1 MVLSVNR
8 VIDEVNKYSEEDN
21 SLIPSREYQRNFGE
35 PNDYVEAHIYSR
47 GEDLLLS
54 DYRYK
59 GYQIPPEINLSVTPV
74 VNHLTFDPATHLQS
88 LDYTVGDYT
97 VVYKVYRK
105 RIFDLAEKIFYIK
118 EVSSDRTELRIVSNL
133 VSNDTVEQNTLALI
147 SEIEQSLFFKD
158 FLLNFGDNKVVTAV
172 NIALDKNTN
181 PYSIIV
187 KLYEPLPE
195 EFGTKSSLWFVE
207 ELSNPIKF
215 EVSLALDPIAE
226 EVEFLWPTN
235 FDINLDADQAI
246 SSDYQNLTTVYSSDS
261 LTYYQNIVNRLKNDS
276 IDINVD
282 YSDFSNFIHFS
293 SAVERLSNFYYKLEK
308 IEEYNQNIATLQTV
322 PNYTSSSVN
331 TNVQSLKNSVTGI
344 IEKFD
349 GYERYLYYVSE
360 SNSWPKTGTY
370 PNYTLAPT
378 TSSLAIE
385 WLGSFDEDSVNY
397 GGMLLTASL
406 YDLSNQDNLTFSVP
420 EFISGDEQNSAYLL
434 FLNMIGQQFDNI
446 WIYIKAI
453 KDLNKADNS
462 FKEGISKDMVY
473 TALRSLGVK
482 LYNNNTNENIFNYLI
497 GNTSGSYNITA
508 SAIPTSGE
516 DHSKELFKRI
526 YHNLPYLLKSK
537 GTNRGIK
544 ALVSTFGIP
553 STILDVKEY
562 GGSDKFSSSLEYVYD
577 RFSYALRNTGS
588 ANFDVAWAP
597 LTQNDIKYGE
607 YAFVADTIELR
618 FKPDVNQIKDKVT
631 LLQEYSDGLSVIN
644 FGVTMD
650 YTSSNGIPSANVN
663 FLLSDTTQYVSSSL
677 TLPIYATGSN
687 GDSYWWNLMLGRT
700 YKYTSYSSGSGEPYD
715 TASIQQYNLY
725 IKTADGGEIT
735 HQASASIYATG
746 SNRFLLNN
754 SWSDFGSV
762 NTHTFLTVGSP
773 TYVNTFFPSGSGF
786 NGNLQELR
794 LWSEPLSE
802 AAFNAH
808 VLNPESYEGNYSGSA
823 YNDLA
828 ARFPLGNNLVTYNH
842 SASTTIES
850 VHPNYTIPYSSGS
863 VGALL
868 DLTLYAEAI
877 YGVNVYG
884 AVTGSLPFF
893 VNENKA
899 YFYRYPD
906 ENNYQSFYYEVH
918 ANAPNSGYYSPVTEK
933 VRIVDNIIDSE
944 VLSPNVRLEDIDT
957 YRTNDM
963 HFTDVSFS
971 PQNEVDKDIIAQLGG
986 TVNIDN
992 LIGDPGDQYSDNYSN
1007 LEVQKREYFQK
1018 YKSKYN
1024 FTDYIRLIKSVDN
1037 TLFKMIEDYVPART
1051 NLSTGVTI
1059 KSPLLERNKV
1069 QRHKPVVEQLGTYED
1084 TIDELDIISDSS
1096 HVDTDGNPQV
1106 FITGELPGTILD
1118 VDDEFNR
1125 DNFNPYCLP
1134 TGSVNPKVFEL
1145 TDYNTLQGVA
1155 TQNVTSSRYLKIDRD
1170 NDEILGTA
1178 ELQDGYYEYKRHSL
1192 PRYEGSK
1199 STSALYNTYTVG
1211 DSSYGK
1217 NAAIDYNVGKFAWV
1231 DSIESRCI
1239 NFYNKTTLNL
1249 KYLIDTSGSLTD
1261 LNKDNENVFE
1271 VQNTFKSGDQ
1281 VVVSLFDKARPTNQ
1295 GILNGNKE
1303 IFVGGFSY
1311 SPILFK
1317 ELDETVYFE
1326 YLNPTRTETLKLGV
1340 KAFATSSYTYEAW
1353 DGAPI
1358 REFTQTAVNSGAGY
1372 FYYVNGSTATTTG
1385 QAIGAS
1391 SYTPANWPYV
1401 SSSVT
1406 GINYIDLGGIAP
1418 SRTTEGNTY
1427 GFDLFKFS
1435 SLSGGGYNTE
1445 NDPSLYQEING
1456 NYCYL
1461 VPRSGPYTISGS
1473 INFGFKGSDA
1483 GAGWSLFKVVGIVEK
1498 TNTPNTDSSWT
1509 YVASTVL
1516 NSLGNPSGG
1525 GFGFAY
1531 QFDSVSNTIKFD
1543 GDMYSNWNFN
1553 LSIPSSTVV
1562 TLTAGE
1568 YVRFR
1573 FYFLDLRKGLVDAPN
1588 GWNRFQMFL
1597 TPGSF
1602 FEIYDTD
1609 TPIVRLITT
1618 GSISQTPD
1626 IFSYDTGTSKGLIFN
1641 DSASLEFYSQSV
1653 FLPDDFVSP
1662 NYSPVTDIFEI
1673 QPNDIFR
1680 FGNFDSPA
1688 SVYYEVEKVEKT
1700 PNIKVTFRS
1709 NSTIPST
1716 DINPESFAILR
1727 KVPDETS
1734 VILNFKKIEGEAS
1747 KSLLIPSNLERSV
1760 VKEVANIVEPL
1771 KISLSTQ

>member
-97 VVYKVYRK
+97 VIYKVYRK

-207 ELSNPIKF
+207 ELSNAIKF
-215 EVSLALDPIAE
+215 EVSLALDPVVE

-246 SSDYQNLTTVYSSDS
+246 SSDYQNLTTIYSSDS

-322 PNYTSSSVN
+322 PNYTSSSVS

-420 EFISGDEQNSAYLL
+420 EFISGDEQNSPYLL

-473 TALRSLGVK
+473 TALRSLGIK

-497 GNTSGSYNITA
+497 GNNSGSYNITA

-607 YAFVADTIELR
+607 YAFVADSIELR

-677 TLPIYATGSN
+677 TLPIYATGSD

-700 YKYTSYSSGSGEPYD
+700 NKYTTYDSGSGEPYD
-715 TASIQQYNLY
+715 TASVQQYNLF

-746 SNRFLLNN
+746 SNRFFLNN
-754 SWSDFGSV
+754 SWSDFGNV
-762 NTHTFLTVGSP
+762 NTHTYLTVGSP

-802 AAFNAH
+802 QAFNAH

-823 YNDLA
+823 FNDLA

-850 VHPNYTIPYSSGS
+850 VHPNYSVPYSSGS

-868 DLTLYAEAI
+868 DLTLYAEAV

-906 ENNYQSFYYEVH
+906 ENSYQSFYYEVH

-933 VRIVDNIIDSE
+933 VRIVDNTIESA
-944 VLSPNVRLEDIDT
+944 VLSPNVRLEDIDS

-971 PQNEVDKDIIAQLGG
+971 PQNEIDKDIIAQFGG

-1007 LEVQKREYFQK
+1007 LEVQKKEYFQK
-1018 YKSKYN
+1018 YARKYN

-1069 QRHKPVVEQLGTYED
+1069 QRHKPSVENVGTYED
-1084 TIDELDIISDSS
+1084 SIDELDIVSDSS

-1134 TGSVNPKVFEL
+1134 TGSVNTQVFEL

-1178 ELQDGYYEYKRHSL
+1178 ELQDGYYDYKRHSL

-1249 KYLIDTSGSLTD
+1249 KYLIDASGSLTD

-1281 VVVSLFDKARPTNQ
+1281 AVVSLFDKARPTNQ
-1295 GILNGNKE
+1295 GILNGSKE
-1303 IFVGGFSY
+1303 IFAGGFSY
-1311 SPILFK
+1311 SPILFRD
-1317 ELDETVYFE
+1317 LDETLYFE
-1326 YLNPTRTETLKLGV
+1326 YLNPTITQSLQLGI
-1340 KAFATSSYTYEAW
+1340 KAFSTSSYGYTAW
-1353 DGAPI
+1353 DGATVRRPI
-1358 REFTQTAVNSGAGY
+1358 ETPVNSGAGY
-1372 FYYVNGSTATTTG
+1372 TFTKNG
-1385 QAIGAS
+1385 AIASDTYSPMSSEAYTYLTWPYAS
-1391 SYTPANWPYV
+1391 SPILGV
-1401 SSSVT
+1401 
-1406 GINYIDLGGIAP
+1406 NYNSYGGITP
-1418 SRTTEGNTY
+1418 DPGRPVQGNTY
-1427 GFDLFKFS
+1427 AFDILKFNS
-1435 SLSGGGYNTE
+1435 FAGGYNTE
-1445 NDPSLYQEING
+1445 PDTSTYQLFNG
-1456 NYCYL
+1456 NYYYL
-1461 VPRSGPYTISGS
+1461 VPRSGLYTISGS
-1473 INFGFKGSDA
+1473 ISFTFKGSDA
-1483 GAGWSLFKVVGIVEK
+1483 GIGWSIFKVVGIVEQ
-1498 TNTPNTDSSWT
+1498 TFTPELDNSWT
-1509 YVASTVL
+1509 HLASTVL
-1516 NSLGNPSGG
+1516 QSLGAPSGG
-1525 GFGFAY
+1525 GSGFTA
-1531 QFDSVSNTIKFD
+1531 QWDATSNTIKFD
-1543 GDMYSNWNFN
+1543 ADMYSNWNFN
-1553 LSIPSSTVV
+1553 LNILPNYT
-1562 TLTAGE
+1562 TNLTAGA
-1568 YVRFR
+1568 YIRFR
-1573 FYFLDLRKGLVDAPN
+1573 LYFIDLQDGFS
-1588 GWNRFQMFL
+1588 GQWNRFEFYL
-1597 TPGSF
+1597 NKGSF

-1609 TPIVRLITT
+1609 TFLTRLVTT
-1618 GSISQTPD
+1618 GSVGQTPP
-1626 IFSYDTGTSKGLIFN
+1626 IFSYDTGTNKGIIFN

-1653 FLPDDFVSP
+1653 FLPNEFVAP

-1709 NSTIPST
+1709 NSSISSGS
-1716 DINPESFAILR
+1716 INPESFAILR

-1747 KSLLIPSNLERSV
+1747 KSLLIPSNLERGV
-1760 VKEVANIVEPL
+1760 LKEVANIAEPL